1 MTPWLEPQQQRSW
14 RALVDGAGRLV
25 THLDRHLRGA
35 HGLSLAEYEVLV
47 RLSELSDHQVHMSEL
62 AAGLSHSRAR
72 LSQTVDRLAR
82 AGLVTRRPCP
92 QDRRGVHAAL
102 TPSGADAL
110 RAAAADH
117 VREVRRLVIDV
128 LSDAELAT
136 VGTAMDKVR
145 AAV

>member
-1 MTPWLEPQQQRSW
+1 MTPWLEPEQQRSW

-25 THLDRHLRGA
+25 AHLDRHLRDS

-47 RLSELSDHQVHMSEL
+47 RLTELSDHEVHMSEL
-62 AAGLSHSRAR
+62 AEGVSHSRAR
-72 LSQTVDRLAR
+72 VSQTVDRLAR
-82 AGLVTRRPCP
+82 AGLVTRHPCP

-102 TPSGADAL
+102 TPRGVDAL
-110 RAAAADH
+110 AAAAEDH

-128 LSDAELAT
+128 LSPGELTT